1 MISNASEIVF
11 IIHENQPR
19 AATARI
25 RARAGRAGDATM
37 IAAMERRRHQRRLGS
52 LSAHLVSRAE
62 PENPMKAGA
71 ALRGL
76 TTQRKGKPRPD
87 GAFDVFVVEEEI
99 VDGGG
104 SPAAPLASGGDAL
117 VRSKAESPGVT
128 RVMVHPTCSVP
139 ALLARLGAPPGAVLE
154 YKGAALERHDDPL
167 GRIPSALTEGAVL
180 QLRPPP
186 PDVALSSPQVV
197 PGCASEPPQLVHSAS
212 EAFEVVQ
219 RTGTLTYYFSSR
231 VSFPPHEGVRAY
243 LGESSFHACHL
254 TPQTPVSCR

>member
-1 MISNASEIVF
+1 LIVLVYLDDTRRYRYRAYIISQLPRRA
-11 IIHENQPR
+11 PRARPAAAR
-19 AATARI
+19 AATARCPMP
-25 RARAGRAGDATM
+25 TM
-37 IAAMERRRHQRRLGS
+37 IAAMERQRQRRLGS

-87 GAFDVFVVEEEI
+87 GAVDVFVVEEEI

-154 YKGAALERHDDPL
+154 YEGVALERHDDPL

-197 PGCASEPPQLVHSAS
+197 PGCASEPPQVVHSAS

-219 RTGTLTYYFSSR
+219 RTGTYYFSSR
-231 VSFPPHEGVRAY
+231 VSFPPREGVRAY
-243 LGESSFHACHL
+243 LGESSFH
-254 TPQTPVSCR
+254 S